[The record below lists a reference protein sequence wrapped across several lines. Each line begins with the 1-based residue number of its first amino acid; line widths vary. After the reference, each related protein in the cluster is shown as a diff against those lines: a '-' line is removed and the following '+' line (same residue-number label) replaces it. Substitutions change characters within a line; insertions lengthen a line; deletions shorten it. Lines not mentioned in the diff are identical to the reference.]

1 MITQQQAAAAVRLVC
16 PECRHENEAER
27 IYCHECGTRLD
38 RSALAKAKIKEEDPK
53 ETHRRVKTMFDP
65 ARAKLRQR
73 FFLTS
78 KVVLVAMA
86 VAAIVQMLRPPDLA
100 QAPAKSDTLFAPPIN
115 MDLETAT
122 TDPRVGPLRY
132 SEEQVNA
139 FLAYAL
145 KSKQSA
151 LSKYGLKFERAVVA
165 LHEGTCRVTLG
176 RSLYGVPIYT
186 TAVYNVALQEGKLS
200 LTNRGGQIGRL
211 PVHPAAMKY
220 GDVLF
225 ADLRGALERERKNV
239 VKLAGLEVHSKQ
251 VVFLPR
257 S

>member
-1 MITQQQAAAAVRLVC
+1 MITQQQATAIRLVC
-16 PECRHENEAER
+16 PECRHENESER
-27 IYCHECGTRLD
+27 IYCHECGARLD
-38 RSALAKAKIKEEDPK
+38 RSALTKAKLKEEDPT
-53 ETHRRVKTMFDP
+53 ETHRRVKTMFNP
-65 ARAKLRQR
+65 AGAKLRQR

-78 KVVLVAMA
+78 KVVLVA
-86 VAAIVQMLRPPDLA
+86 VAAAAVVQMLRPPDMG
-100 QAPAKSDTLFAPPIN
+100 QVPGKSDALFAPPIN

-122 TDPRVGPLRY
+122 ADPRVGPLRY

-145 KSKQSA
+145 KSKQST

-165 LHEGTCRVTLG
+165 LGEGTCRVTLA
-176 RSLYGVPIYT
+176 RSLYGFPLYT
-186 TAVYNVALQEGKLS
+186 TAIYNVALRDGKLS
-200 LTNRGGQIGRL
+200 LTNQGGQVGRL
-211 PVHPAAMKY
+211 PVHPMAMKY

-225 ADLRGALERERKNV
+225 ADFGAALERERKNV
-239 VKLAGLEVHSKQ
+239 VKLAGLEVHPKL